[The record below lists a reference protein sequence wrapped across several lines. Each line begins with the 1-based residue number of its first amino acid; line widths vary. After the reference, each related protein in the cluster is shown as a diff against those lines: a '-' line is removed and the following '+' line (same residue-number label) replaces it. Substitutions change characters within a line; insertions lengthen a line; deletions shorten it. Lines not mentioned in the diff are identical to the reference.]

1 MNDNHEGHTEIY
13 ITTGELMDM
22 LGISRSTVHRMM
34 KKGLPHLNIGP
45 NHRFPKGQVLA
56 WLKEKYG

>member
-1 MNDNHEGHTEIY
+1 
-13 ITTGELMDM
+13 MDM
-22 LGISRSTVHRMM
+22 LSISRSTVHRMM
-34 KKGLPHLNIGP
+34 KKGLSHINIGP